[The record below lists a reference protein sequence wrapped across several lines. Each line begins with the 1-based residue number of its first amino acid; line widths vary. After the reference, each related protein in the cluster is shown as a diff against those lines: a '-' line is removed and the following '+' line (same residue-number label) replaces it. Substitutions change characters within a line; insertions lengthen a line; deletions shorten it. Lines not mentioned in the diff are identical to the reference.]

1 MGESAYAGVKA
12 AASITPVTFFQK
24 IDNFTDGKNIDA
36 RGNPSTIEEVCPHT
50 CARFA
55 KKNSSGTTN
64 RPGNWL
70 YNSVGATLSLSLP
83 SPSPLLFLFYSTE
96 LSSQLSVR
104 TRSLFLSLVVID
116 VMSPPN
122 ARISSY
128 IDACMH
134 VPLHMHERAKRVYGI
149 FAKHRPVEEITA
161 DPRRNSP
168 GKSKVYEGGRG
179 GGRERERKR
188 WGWRKGARKRK
199 TTIE

>member
-1 MGESAYAGVKA
+1 M
-12 AASITPVTFFQK
+12 
-24 IDNFTDGKNIDA
+24 
-36 RGNPSTIEEVCPHT
+36 
-50 CARFA
+50 
-55 KKNSSGTTN
+55 
-64 RPGNWL
+64 
-70 YNSVGATLSLSLP
+70 
-83 SPSPLLFLFYSTE
+83 
-96 LSSQLSVR
+96 R

-122 ARISSY
+122 ARVSSY

-179 GGRERERKR
+179 GGREREKAMGMEKR
-188 WGWRKGARKRK
+188 GEKEKDNH
-199 TTIE
+199 